1 MNISSEWMDVII
13 QVVEILLGLVV
24 TVGIPY
30 LFSIIKKKTNNDTTE
45 KYLNLAESYLKD
57 AVKMTNQ
64 TFVNYLKETK
74 NFDEDAQREAFEMA
88 KQAWIAMLSDEAK
101 VIILNAV
108 GDIDN
113 YLNTKIESMVYEV
126 KQEALL
132 AATK

>member
-1 MNISSEWMDVII
+1 MNISAEWMDVII

-30 LFSIIKKKTNNDTTE
+30 LFSIIKKKTNNETTE

-74 NFDEDAQREAFEMA
+74 NFGEEEQRKAFEMA
-88 KQAWIAMLSDEAK
+88 KQAWIAMLSEEART
-101 VIILNAV
+101 IILNTV
-108 GDIDN
+108 GDIDE
-113 YLNTKIESMVYEV
+113 YLNTKIEAMVYEV

-132 AATK
+132 ATTK